1 MAVLAYIIFLIPL
14 RAAKELKFARYHIHQ
29 GLVLCLNAFA
39 LNIVYGILTSILTAI
54 FWRLG
59 LAVIGIINAVNGK
72 TKPLPVIGGI
82 KILK

>member
-1 MAVLAYIIFLIPL
+1 MCGVA
-14 RAAKELKFARYHIHQ
+14 LKFARYHINQ

-39 LNIVYGILTSILTAI
+39 LSIVYSILTSILTAI
-54 FWRLG
+54 FCRLG
-59 LAVIGIINAVNGK
+59 LAVIGIINAVNEK